1 MDKTVKMAF
10 HLEGVIMPIRR
21 ILPLKRVKSSTKK
34 SQKYKRLVTSIRE
47 IGIIEP
53 LNVFP
58 ENGDGGKYLLLD
70 GHSRLEA
77 LKDLDHKEVPC
88 LVAKDDEFFSHNKHV
103 ARLSAI
109 QEHYM
114 IARVVKK
121 GVKEEEISKVLNI
134 DIKAIKTKY
143 ELLDNIS
150 REAQVLLKDKPI
162 AAAAIRLLK
171 KVIPMRQIEI
181 AELMIAANNYT
192 LPYAKA
198 LYAATPQNR
207 LIKQDNPKRV
217 KGISAED
224 MAKMEKEMD
233 NIKQDFEAFEE
244 SYGRNVLNLVLAN
257 GYLSKLLN
265 NARVVRFLS
274 QHYQEFLLEFQNI
287 IEATS
292 LES

>member
-1 MDKTVKMAF
+1 
-10 HLEGVIMPIRR
+10 
-21 ILPLKRVKSSTKK
+21 
-34 SQKYKRLVTSIRE
+34 
-47 IGIIEP
+47 
-53 LNVFP
+53 
-58 ENGDGGKYLLLD
+58 
-70 GHSRLEA
+70 
-77 LKDLDHKEVPC
+77 
-88 LVAKDDEFFSHNKHV
+88 
-103 ARLSAI
+103 
-109 QEHYM
+109 
-114 IARVVKK
+114 
-121 GVKEEEISKVLNI
+121 
-134 DIKAIKTKY
+134 
-143 ELLDNIS
+143 
-150 REAQVLLKDKPI
+150 
-162 AAAAIRLLK
+162 
-171 KVIPMRQIEI
+171 MRQIEI

-224 MAKMEKEMD
+224 IAKMEKEMD